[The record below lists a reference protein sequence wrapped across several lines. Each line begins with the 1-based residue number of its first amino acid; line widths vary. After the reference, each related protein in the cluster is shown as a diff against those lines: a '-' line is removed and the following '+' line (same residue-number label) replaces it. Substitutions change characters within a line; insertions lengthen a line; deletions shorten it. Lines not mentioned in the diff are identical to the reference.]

1 MEEQRVRSTGSN
13 VLGNTWR
20 RPVCSFFNLH
30 RNCIMDNVISMKEAQ
45 MEKFVRRLLDP
56 EGFGHAVTAEVRDE
70 ARVLLGMKKVETVKI
85 QCL

>member
-1 MEEQRVRSTGSN
+1 
-13 VLGNTWR
+13 
-20 RPVCSFFNLH
+20 
-30 RNCIMDNVISMKEAQ
+30 MDNVISMKEAQ

-56 EGFGHAVTAEVRDE
+56 EGFGHAVSAEVRDE